1 MLNSTIEVVGGTVV
15 FKVLGG
21 VESTLQETD
30 GRDVL
35 ISEPHHQQTQ
45 QHCQDSRWTGEKLN
59 TRHRDSLSDPRVGS
73 GAP

>member
-1 MLNSTIEVVGGTVV
+1 MSRCLTNCANYIKPIFRSIAEMLNSTIEVVGGTVV

-45 QHCQDSRWTGEKLN
+45 QHCQDSR
-59 TRHRDSLSDPRVGS
+59 
-73 GAP
+73 